1 MEVTHL
7 LYFVSLQVTE
17 SVGTAHDWIDSN
29 CRLILVGIIVTIII
43 HLVFSF
49 LLILGIIL
57 HRRCLILPW
66 LIMHIIFII
75 IMVFIFISWTFLS
88 YFASLLL
95 AVMFP
100 LVFGLLLGLW
110 ISLWQQVLHVFS
122 FLAKEQ
128 RTLVAIRK
136 ETVEYLV
143 MGEDKYLTRDQELYN
158 MFRI

>member
-1 MEVTHL
+1 
-7 LYFVSLQVTE
+7 
-17 SVGTAHDWIDSN
+17 
-29 CRLILVGIIVTIII
+29 
-43 HLVFSF
+43 
-49 LLILGIIL
+49 
-57 HRRCLILPW
+57 
-66 LIMHIIFII
+66 
-75 IMVFIFISWTFLS
+75 MVFIFISWTFLS

-143 MGEDKYLTRDQELYN
+143 MGEDKYLARDQELYN